1 MIELKEIDKLA
12 ELSRVEMTLEEKKE
26 VQKDLESIL
35 GYVSEIQEVT
45 IDSVGSPEE
54 RVGVL
59 HNVMREDDNPNEG
72 GIYTEKIIKSA
83 PKSEKGYIKVKKIL

>member
-12 ELSRVEMTLEEKKE
+12 ELSRVEMTSEEKKE

-35 GYVSEIQEVT
+35 GYVSEIQEVAT
-45 IDSVGSPEE
+45 DSVRSPEE
-54 RVGVL
+54 RLNVL
-59 HNVMREDDNPNEG
+59 HNVMREDKDVNEKG
-72 GIYTEKIIKSA
+72 LYTDKIIKSA

>member
-12 ELSRVEMTLEEKKE
+12 ELSRVEMTAEEKKGI
-26 VQKDLESIL
+26 QKDLESIL
-35 GYVSEIQEVT
+35 GYISEIQEVT
-45 IDSVGSPEE
+45 TDSVGSPEE
-54 RVGVL
+54 RLNAL
-59 HNVMREDDNPNEG
+59 HNVMREDDNPNEE